1 MKENQLAITKSNPLA
16 RGAKQKDKTF
26 NGKVSKPGKYI
37 GTWLGDGNYIAAQD
51 EAGKLIKDSDG
62 RPIPYGSI

>member
-1 MKENQLAITKSNPLA
+1 MAITKNNPLA

-26 NGKVSKPGKYI
+26 NVKVAKPVKYI
-37 GTWLGDGNYIAAQD
+37 GTWLGHGNYIAAQD
-51 EAGKLIKDSDG
+51 EAGKLIKDIDG